1 MVWCIIVW
9 RIFLKNKYNYKS
21 LKNSILIVLYVIH
34 TSLQTTL
41 ETKSKKFLQ
50 NILTT
55 TYFVVEIYYNI
66 SRNKRRQIKT
76 EEDFRTDRATRI
88 LMLYHQMLSG
98 QKIDKLTYTLEHNV
112 DERTFDRDIGA
123 IRTFLSDIFSN
134 EQLLFD
140 RASNTYYLSGKR
152 PVYIDR
158 MDAAVISKILLESRL
173 LRKDEMLGL
182 LNVLLSSVDQH
193 NAKIIK
199 KYLNYDI
206 CEYESE
212 TNNAILKFV
221 EDLFAVLESGRDIE
235 IQTQGNSGKPDINN
249 VSPLKISCEQNGF
262 YLIAAQDFSLT
273 KIRKIAIDKIISF
286 KKLQTI
292 FAVNLKEKYYKNKEG

>member
-1 MVWCIIVW
+1 
-9 RIFLKNKYNYKS
+9 
-21 LKNSILIVLYVIH
+21 
-34 TSLQTTL
+34 
-41 ETKSKKFLQ
+41 
-50 NILTT
+50 
-55 TYFVVEIYYNI
+55 
-66 SRNKRRQIKT
+66 
-76 EEDFRTDRATRI
+76 
-88 LMLYHQMLSG
+88 MLYHQMLSG

>member
-1 MVWCIIVW
+1 
-9 RIFLKNKYNYKS
+9 
-21 LKNSILIVLYVIH
+21 
-34 TSLQTTL
+34 
-41 ETKSKKFLQ
+41 
-50 NILTT
+50 
-55 TYFVVEIYYNI
+55 
-66 SRNKRRQIKT
+66 
-76 EEDFRTDRATRI
+76 
-88 LMLYHQMLSG
+88 
-98 QKIDKLTYTLEHNV
+98 
-112 DERTFDRDIGA
+112 
-123 IRTFLSDIFSN
+123 
-134 EQLLFD
+134 
-140 RASNTYYLSGKR
+140 
-152 PVYIDR
+152 

-206 CEYESE
+206 CEYVSE

-235 IQTQGNSGKPDINN
+235 IQTQGNSGKLDINN

-262 YLIAAQDFSLT
+262 YLIEAQDFSLT

-292 FAVNLKEKYYKNKEG
+292 FAVNLKEKYNKNKEG